1 MPGWSSGTPAG
12 IKFTELD
19 VICSV
24 LECTVVDLMVTE
36 PVAKPAPDTHREQDE
51 PVRPR
56 AVTPP
61 VLFRPRREPLR
72 AETCRALIRDRVSS
86 VAWR

>member
-1 MPGWSSGTPAG
+1 MSGWWSGTPAD
-12 IKFTELD
+12 IKFTEPD

-36 PVAKPAPDTHREQDE
+36 PVAKPAPDTHRELDVAGQ
-51 PVRPR
+51 PPR
-56 AVTPP
+56 RDTP

-72 AETCRALIRDRVSS
+72 AETGRALTGIG
-86 VAWR
+86 